1 VEATGVEFNAMK
13 IADNTEITNANRAGV
28 EPLNE
33 AVEEIKPCWTKPSP
47 SNNIYYIILPRSFS
61 LHPYLSPIILVTH
74 TLHSAENDLS
84 NGFVTLSLTLGPE
97 YHISQVL
104 PVA

>member
-47 SNNIYYIILPRSFS
+47 SNNIYYIILQEVFLYIHIYHRLFWLLILFILQRMICLTVL
-61 LHPYLSPIILVTH
+61 LHCR
-74 TLHSAENDLS
+74 
-84 NGFVTLSLTLGPE
+84 
-97 YHISQVL
+97 
-104 PVA
+104 